1 MSKRPSFLADASKA
15 IRPGF
20 ATAIVFS
27 FFVNLLAFVGPL
39 YMLQVYDRVLGS
51 RNIGTLVALTI
62 IASFLLIVY
71 AALEKIRSSILVRLG
86 LLFADKAKS
95 PLFDTVLRG
104 TIVQPG
110 TNQAQALRDLD
121 TIREFLTGTGLIA
134 FLRRA
139 LGSCVRRRMFHHASL
154 VRLRGRRGGIAHF
167 CVSVGQRAID
177 A

>member
-27 FFVNLLAFVGPL
+27 FFINLLAFVGPL

-62 IASFLLIVY
+62 VAGFLLIVY

-86 LLFADKAKS
+86 LLFADKAK
-95 PLFDTVLRG
+95 D
-104 TIVQPG
+104 
-110 TNQAQALRDLD
+110 
-121 TIREFLTGTGLIA
+121 
-134 FLRRA
+134 
-139 LGSCVRRRMFHHASL
+139 
-154 VRLRGRRGGIAHF
+154 
-167 CVSVGQRAID
+167 SVI
-177 A
+177 